1 MGIAYTDKS
10 SKELE
15 TYIARGSN
23 SKHQLIFIV
32 KAKETVMRNEGDQE
46 PTMTWDELY
55 QWTKAIIDIC
65 LRKLEE
71 DGAKNK
77 PWIWQWRDS

>member
-46 PTMTWDELY
+46 PTMT
-55 QWTKAIIDIC
+55 
-65 LRKLEE
+65 
-71 DGAKNK
+71 
-77 PWIWQWRDS
+77 